1 MVQTLVSSGL
11 ESLPLPPVNP
21 MPFRQRLAAVREF
34 STGTERLRD
43 AGGRV
48 TSFKLG
54 PRWLMPPM
62 VLATSPNAIRDIL
75 STKDDSVDKTTPVF
89 DQVRRVIGAS
99 LTDLPFDLW
108 KPRRR
113 TLQPVFTKQRVR
125 EFGGHMEQ
133 AAQSVSEGWRANAVI
148 DLDAECRTITLRALG
163 RSVLGLDLEQR
174 ADEVVQPLR
183 IALAYAVRRATR
195 PLRAPGW
202 LPTPARRRARAASAK
217 LHALTQ
223 EILRDCRADPTRMA
237 PLVHALIAA
246 ADPVT
251 GKRLSDEE
259 ICDELVM
266 FLFAGHDT
274 TATALTYALWSL
286 GHHPECQDR
295 VAAEVAALPDRPLI
309 SDDMARL
316 SYTVQVVRESL
327 RLCPP
332 APTGT
337 RMACRDVEV
346 GGYRVPKGT
355 MLIVGRMA
363 VQRDPQLW
371 DDPLRFDPE
380 RFSPENFRA
389 LDRWQYVPF
398 GGGPRSCIGDHF
410 AMLEVTL
417 ALATLI
423 RRTEI
428 HSLDDEFPLALHFTM
443 IAGGPVHARVRPVAS
458 RLESTRRC
466 SEVAKGPRFSSY
478 AAR

>member
-1 MVQTLVSSGL
+1 MVQTPVSDGL
-11 ESLPLPPVNP
+11 KSLPLPPVNP
-21 MPFRQRLAAVREF
+21 MPFRQRIAAVREF

-43 AGGRV
+43 VGGPV
-48 TSFKLG
+48 TSFTLG

-62 VLATSPNAIRDIL
+62 VLATSPHAIRDIL

-89 DQVRRVIGAS
+89 DQVRRIIGAS
-99 LTDLPFDLW
+99 LTDLPFEMW

-113 TLQPVFTKQRVR
+113 TLQPVFTKQRVS

-133 AAQSVSEGWRANAVI
+133 AARSLGEGWREDAEV
-148 DLDAECRTITLRALG
+148 DLDAECRTLTLRALG

-174 ADEVVQPLR
+174 ADEVSEPLR
-183 IALAYAVRRATR
+183 VAFTYAVGRAKR
-195 PLRAPGW
+195 PLRAPHW
-202 LPTPARRRARAASAK
+202 LPTPARQRARAASAK
-217 LHALTQ
+217 LHALTR
-223 EILRDCRADPTRMA
+223 EILQGCRADPTRVA
-237 PLVHALIAA
+237 PLVQALIAA
-246 ADPVT
+246 EDPET

-274 TATALTYALWSL
+274 TATTLTYALWSL
-286 GHHPECQDR
+286 GRHADCQDR
-295 VAAEVAALPDRPLI
+295 VATEVAALPDRPLTP
-309 SDDMARL
+309 DDIPRL
-316 SYTVQVVRESL
+316 GYTVQVIRESL

-337 RMACRDVEV
+337 RMASRDVEV
-346 GGYRVPKGT
+346 GGYLVPKGT
-355 MLIVGRMA
+355 MLLIGRMA

-380 RFSPENFRA
+380 RFNPENFKA

-423 RRTEI
+423 RGSEI
-428 HSLDDEFPLALHFTM
+428 CSLDDEFPLALHFTM
-443 IAGGPVHARVRPVAS
+443 IAGGPIRARVRP
-458 RLESTRRC
+458 RR
-466 SEVAKGPRFSSY
+466 
-478 AAR
+478 